1 MKISDFKDEQ
11 ALDVLADILEPLGE
25 ILTDENVRAAAKEKN
40 KLKAVKYAIKN
51 HKKQVMYIMAVLD
64 GKSPAE
70 YHCNLITLPV
80 KLLEI
85 LNDPMITE
93 VFNSQSQE
101 TGGNASG
108 TATVIT
114 METVEI

>member
-25 ILTDENVRAAAKEKN
+25 ILSDDKVITAAREKN
-40 KLKAVKYAIKN
+40 KLKAVKYAIKD
-51 HKKQVMYIMAVLD
+51 HKQQVMYIMAILD
-64 GKSPAE
+64 GKSPDE

-85 LNDPMITE
+85 LNDQMITE
-93 VFNSQSQE
+93 VFNSQSQSE
-101 TGGNASG
+101 DG
-108 TATVIT
+108 TASMTATGIT